1 MAQVN
6 SGDISVS
13 SDPGKQGDENGR
25 KRKALGV
32 ARPVRWGEDNSRWGE
47 LKYHQR
53 RRFVTLEEMFLRQS
67 RWPTPPTTIVPR
79 RDWRTGIL
87 RWDLDDSGGSWWA
100 RGHVGLPIAC
110 PDFPEVLDE
119 DVFQL
124 LCAFGRQERRTKRLL
139 GPDNDLYCWAIVTAS
154 KRAIDGLS
162 V

>member
-1 MAQVN
+1 MDQRGNTAVTAP
-6 SGDISVS
+6 
-13 SDPGKQGDENGR
+13 SDSGDENGR

-32 ARPVRWGEDNSRWGE
+32 ARPVRWGEDNSHWKE

-53 RRFVTLEEMFLRQS
+53 RRFVTYEEAFPKQS
-67 RWPTPPTTIVPR
+67 GWPTPPTTIVPR
-79 RDWRTGIL
+79 RDWSTGIL
-87 RWDLDDSGGSWWA
+87 HWDLDDSGGSWWA
-100 RGHVGLPIAC
+100 RAHIGLPIAC

-124 LCAFGRQERRTKRLL
+124 LYAFGRQEHQTRRLL